1 MTDPDPATTPP
12 PTPAATS
19 GTGPAPQSQADIDDD
34 DLPDGDPRKKKK
46 PTGFAGLSS
55 AQQMILSIFMLLF
68 GNFLTAEDSEAAQG
82 RDPQQDP
89 VLQNL
94 NKLFAGALGMDP
106 AGQPYNDLKH
116 NMRTPGYDWHN
127 DKPLV
132 THLHNSGA
140 LDPNGGITSFV
151 KNPPKSLLDLIASHE
166 SGGNYNSAYEG
177 SKIKPPKPLTEMTV
191 QQVMDWQNQSVHAG
205 SASSAAGRYQI
216 IGGTLR
222 GLVKDMGIDPN
233 TTKFDQATQDKMA
246 TVLMQRR
253 GLDKFMKG
261 EMSQA
266 DFMKNLALE
275 WASLP
280 KDNSGRAAYGGV
292 ATNPTMALVSPSVV
306 NTVLANEKKQ
316 YLAGVSA
323 SGNALAANATPASL
337 RPPFKTAT
345 SGTGASVT
353 VASNNTPAD
362 PKKTPSLNS

>member
-12 PTPAATS
+12 PTPAPAP
-19 GTGPAPQSQADIDDD
+19 GTGAAPQGQGADTDDSN
-34 DLPDGDPRKKKK
+34 LPDDDPRKKKK
-46 PTGFAGLSS
+46 PINFADLSPS
-55 AQQMILSIFMLLF
+55 QQGILSIFMLLF
-68 GNFLTAEDSEAAQG
+68 GNFLTAEDSEAAHG

-89 VLQNL
+89 ILQQL

-106 AGQPYNDLKH
+106 AGQPFADLTH

-127 DKPLV
+127 DKPLI
-132 THLHNSGA
+132 THIQNSGG
-140 LDPNGGITSFV
+140 LSPTGSITSFV

-177 SKIKPPKPLTEMTV
+177 SRIKPPKPLTEMTV
-191 QQVMDWQNQSVHAG
+191 KEVMDWQERSVHAG

-306 NTVLANEKKQ
+306 NTVLANEKNK

-323 SGNALAANATPASL
+323 SGNALAANPPPASIG
-337 RPPFKTAT
+337 PPFKTAT
-345 SGTGASVT
+345 SGTPTV
-353 VASNNTPAD
+353 VASNNTPPD
-362 PKKTPSLNS
+362 PKKAPALNS